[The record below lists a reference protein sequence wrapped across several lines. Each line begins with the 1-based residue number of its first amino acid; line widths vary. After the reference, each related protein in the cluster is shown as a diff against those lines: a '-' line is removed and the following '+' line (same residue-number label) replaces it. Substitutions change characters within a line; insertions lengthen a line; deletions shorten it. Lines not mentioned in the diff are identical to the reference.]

1 MYRKSFGA
9 RLRAVRRSAGLS
21 QQQVGALFH
30 SEKSRITHFEKG
42 DSAPPFDVLLTLA
55 DYFQVSVDWLVG
67 RDAFAHPPQM
77 GGEQMESVPDQQIE
91 VLNRRLSILEGT
103 VYVLERVVRSQLPI
117 TPAEWNR
124 LLEQAAQ
131 HHADE

>member
-42 DSAPPFDVLLTLA
+42 DSAPPFDVLLALA

-67 RDAFAHPPQM
+67 RDAFAHHPQM
-77 GGEQMESVPDQQIE
+77 GGEQMDAELEQRITLLDKKVDRIG
-91 VLNRRLSILEGT
+91 RLI
-103 VYVLERVVRSQLPI
+103 YVLERVVRNQLPVS
-117 TPAEWNR
+117 PVEWNR
-124 LLEQAAQ
+124 LLEQAEN
-131 HHADE
+131 HLDD